1 MSELAFNPG
10 RPHRCRL
17 KAKDPAKRI
26 VKHEHRAK
34 VGKAEKI
41 DHSYVLE
48 QAKPWGHLPLSED
61 QAETAKKLCDLWET
75 AALSTRSVTMN
86 YDRCGGGDGEMS
98 ERRAWD
104 HARLNRAL
112 RAMGQWRTAEV
123 IGAVVYGEPRR
134 IDLVREGLD
143 MAEREL

>member
-1 MSELAFNPG
+1 MSELAINPG

-17 KAKDPAKRI
+17 KTRDPIKRI

-41 DHSYVLE
+41 DYSYVLE
-48 QAKPWGHLPLSED
+48 RTSPWQHLGLSEE
-61 QAETAKKLCDLWET
+61 QADTARRLRDLWE
-75 AALSTRSVTMN
+75 AASLSTRSVTMN

-98 ERRAWD
+98 ERRARD

-112 RAMGQWRTAEV
+112 RAMGQWRAAEV
-123 IGAVVYGEPRR
+123 IGACVYGEPRR

-143 MAEREL
+143 LAEREL